1 MSTLLIVV
9 RISGSAIATT
19 ASFFFYLP
27 ISFFT
32 YIVLGVAFLLYII
45 VIISVIV
52 TFAKIIR
59 LILNTDN
66 VESKRAMQALALQL
80 ILSVVVIFLLLITEI
95 GSEIGI
101 GYIESYII
109 RSVKEGFYFLIALLF
124 YPSLIRPSKRIMVKR

>member
-1 MSTLLIVV
+1 
-9 RISGSAIATT
+9 
-19 ASFFFYLP
+19 
-27 ISFFT
+27 
-32 YIVLGVAFLLYII
+32 AFLLYII